1 MNIMKKLLLF
11 VSLLGFLV
19 FFACTN
25 VADSEVQK
33 AMKAALTEN
42 LAHPEDVKFV
52 NIKEVYSK
60 DSLSILHV
68 TRRGKNGYGEDVE
81 EQFEYLYL
89 KDHGARY
96 EAFHELGSDSVFLDE
111 TTMNKVK
118 KGKIY
123 EKLDYDQALLY
134 RSKFLMNLYGR
145 IVGDKNRE
153 KPFYIGLKT
162 GMWMLDRSMD
172 EFGEH
177 SGDRFLTVEG
187 KGNAYGGTTGEF
199 EIRGHLWVT
208 ASIAAIGLSRSSGLY
223 ETHGYDT
230 SYEVRVKDSNGEIHD
245 AITFYQTA
253 NSTMIVAPFWK
264 EDQFKDFLN
273 VILAGGEI
281 TFYLKETEYND
292 RFRFIVRSDGLTEA
306 AKFLIEK

>member
-1 MNIMKKLLLF
+1 MKKLLLF

-25 VADSEVQK
+25 AADSEVQK